1 VSRLELLNLIS
12 TLCTPN
18 DLNTSSPILT
28 IPKETW
34 SSLVDWCFQY
44 KHNNFYLT
52 AFRSLFT
59 LLLQTNEAGQE
70 LTKYLFLELNLLIK
84 LIDFANAKLPRC
96 SLHGFVIEIGN
107 QIRTLAE
114 QKKSSEFLL
123 SYLNENSKWTNFLP
137 LLRELTITQTTPM
150 SAVNNPPFRV
160 NRSLSVDDSARSPAN
175 GVTQEPSLAT
185 FDENKEGL

>member
-1 VSRLELLNLIS
+1 LELLNLIS

-18 DLNTSSPILT
+18 ELNTTSPILT
-28 IPKETW
+28 IPKEIW

-59 LLLQTNEAGQE
+59 LLLQTDDAGHDM
-70 LTKYLFLELNLLIK
+70 TKYLFVEQNLLIK
-84 LIDFANAKLPRC
+84 LIDFANAKVPRC

-107 QIRTLAE
+107 QIRALAE
-114 QKKSSEFLL
+114 QKKLSDFLL
-123 SYLNENSKWTNFLP
+123 SYLNDNSKWTTFLP
-137 LLRELTITQTTPM
+137 LLRELTITQTTPI
-150 SAVNNPPFRV
+150 STINNPPFRV

-175 GVTQEPSLAT
+175 GVSQEPSLAT